1 MKNSLK
7 GAGYFIGAVT
17 VSHSY
22 NGALGLLMGI
32 IVIAMPWAVLGLD
45 SELGRAGKGNI
56 SLRSVFRMN
65 YNISMLSAAR
75 MFLFGSRCVPNLYP
89 SQLFASDLIVIDAVV

>member
-1 MKNSLK
+1 MRAGMKNSLK

-17 VSHSY
+17 VSQSY

-65 YNISMLSAAR
+65 YNISVLSAAR
-75 MFLFGSRCVPNLYP
+75 MFLFGSRYVSHLGLSKLY
-89 SQLFASDLIVIDAVV
+89 ASEL